1 MTLTSSEG
9 EVGAGRFAAMA
20 RAPERQHANALY
32 YGDNLDVLRR
42 DIPTES
48 VDLVY
53 LDPPF
58 PGQLGCCTLG
68 CGCAPDRFLSDVEAG
83 AIAA

>member
-1 MTLTSSEG
+1 
-9 EVGAGRFAAMA
+9 MA
-20 RAPERQHANALY
+20 RVPERRHPNALY

-42 DIPTES
+42 DIASDS

-58 PGQLGCCTLG
+58 PGQWGCCAIG
-68 CGCAPDRFLSDVEAG
+68 CGGGCGGRGSDVALG
-83 AIAA
+83 AVAA

>member
-1 MTLTSSEG
+1 
-9 EVGAGRFAAMA
+9 MA
-20 RAPERQHANALY
+20 RAPERRHPNALY

-42 DIPTES
+42 DIASNS

-58 PGQLGCCTLG
+58 PGQLVCCALG
-68 CGCAPDRFLSDVEAG
+68 CGCANDRVLAHVEARSV
-83 AIAA
+83 AA